1 MNSIIAQWFPNDK
14 VYKIWELKNIY
25 IASSAMFK
33 VWWLFN
39 PTFTILYIAHII
51 AEDIISEFNI

>member
-1 MNSIIAQWFPNDK
+1 MRTK
-14 VYKIWELKNIY
+14 KYIY